1 MVFPQQCEKK
11 RKIARCCAAASVSV
25 FALTLRLGSGGC
37 GLVCRWTTRPFERR
51 LAFPPNVLL
60 FIIFL
65 DAASFSDIGRT
76 GKSRK
81 CIRESASPGS
91 VACKLQVSVTG
102 DDRGSPFFS
111 NVGFVL
117 PVSCILRD
125 SKRAEFWKTS
135 CDAYGFTDTFL

>member
-65 DAASFSDIGRT
+65 DAASFSDIDVPVRVAN
-76 GKSRK
+76 
-81 CIRESASPGS
+81 ASVNPQAPEAS
-91 VACKLQVSVTG
+91 LVNY
-102 DDRGSPFFS
+102 RYP
-111 NVGFVL
+111 
-117 PVSCILRD
+117 
-125 SKRAEFWKTS
+125 
-135 CDAYGFTDTFL
+135 